1 MRKLEYSDIVAWVE
15 QQMFNKE
22 SDDVEF
28 KSAAGGFPG
37 SFWETYSS
45 FANTNGG
52 TIVLGIKEKNN
63 VFSIDNLTSEQVE
76 NYKKIFGVMLIIQ
89 RKLAEIFLPVM
100 M

>member
-15 QQMFNKE
+15 QQMLNKE

-52 TIVLGIKEKNN
+52 T
-63 VFSIDNLTSEQVE
+63 
-76 NYKKIFGVMLIIQ
+76 
-89 RKLAEIFLPVM
+89 
-100 M
+100 